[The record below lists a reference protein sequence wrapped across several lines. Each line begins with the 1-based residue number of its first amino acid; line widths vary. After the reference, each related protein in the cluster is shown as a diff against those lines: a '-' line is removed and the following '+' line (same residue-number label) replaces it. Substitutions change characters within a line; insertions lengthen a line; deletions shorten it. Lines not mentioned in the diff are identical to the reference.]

1 MPDSAAALH
10 SAAAGLR
17 IWHRMRVRDFFW
29 EIVEKRPP
37 FYTFFLTYLAEPEAL
52 LRPLHALGPFT
63 CASPTRRP
71 LMRQHHR
78 ALVYSSLAAA
88 CRRSTR
94 PLGLCQPGGSYL
106 QVERLVPVMAI
117 AVIGVGAVT
126 ALAIG
131 VGAVT
136 VVTVVTVVVVVVRVM
151 RHAQIAPA
159 VVSDAVVALV
169 AEEHVLYVVAL
180 VLRVRDPMGR
190 SKGDSREIQ

>member
-10 SAAAGLR
+10 SAAGLR

-71 LMRQHHR
+71 LIMRQHHR
-78 ALVYSSLAAA
+78 ALYSSLAAA

-136 VVTVVTVVVVVVRVM
+136 VVTVVVNVVRVM
-151 RHAQIAPA
+151 RHAQIVPA